1 MSKIYGPLVINL
13 DKRVD
18 RIREINKEFEQLNLT
33 YIRFPA
39 TLNEKNPALGCIDS
53 HCRVLEEFLKTED
66 DLVFVCEDDA
76 QFKCSRVE
84 IDKHMVEFVQSK
96 AQVFCLGFYVSDPK
110 PYTNL
115 FLRSSDIQNRVAY
128 VVKREA
134 APELIQV
141 WRKLYLLLITN
152 GHKKENS
159 YEKEYMNLPIINKA
173 ADIYRGDQAWKLCQQ
188 SLIFVIPK
196 KNMVVQR
203 ESFSDIEQKLVN
215 YGH

>member
-1 MSKIYGPLVINL
+1 MK
-13 DKRVD
+13 
-18 RIREINKEFEQLNLT
+18 EINREFDQLNLT
-33 YIRFPA
+33 YIRFQA

-53 HCRVLEEFLKTED
+53 HCRALEEFLKTED
-66 DLVFVCEDDA
+66 DMVLVFEDDA
-76 QFKCSRVE
+76 QFKCGRSE
-84 IDKHMVEFVQSK
+84 IDKHIVEFTQSK
-96 AQVFCLGFYVSDPK
+96 AQVICFGFYASDPK

-115 FLRSSDIQNRVAY
+115 FLRSRDIQNRVAY
-128 VVKREA
+128 MVKREA
-134 APELIQV
+134 VPELLYI
-141 WRKLYLLLITN
+141 WRKLYLLLITE
-152 GHKKENS
+152 GHKKANW